1 MNTTYERLVED
12 LPPRTSP
19 RGDAPASARAVRER
33 VAHLPLASPELA
45 AREIGTLLEDM
56 LRSLWTGGERIEAL
70 EALRVPLAGLCDGY
84 ERQLQSESHPLPAAK
99 VRLAETA
106 LEFQR
111 RLARNYALAV
121 HELCSPSGNVP
132 LLKRRAV
139 AQALVRALEH
149 ARLALLWSY
158 RLYRTPPAGLW
169 RQLHTLYRFAADS
182 GLETRRAEDTAT
194 PDAFATDARSAYAH
208 ALLLALSNPYRYSLR
223 ELVDAEAL
231 THWLAPHA
239 TLGAARGDGAA
250 FALDAD
256 GDRGPGYL
264 PEEREAGEAG
274 QLAVDVA
281 PALAFLA
288 REATLRPGADAALVL
303 RTRDRGALT
312 VGRSFI
318 ERVTHGW
325 AGGVPPREHA
335 RIGAAHELD
344 TVIGMHGL
352 HYVLAGRVDFDHF
365 MHDVR
370 GAAITLGEQTHAASW
385 AATGGELARLA
396 TQRARVVDQSLGGY
410 RLLWDAG
417 SAVRTRIGELI
428 GLALPPVE
436 GEPQEWMVGLL
447 RWLRIGGEGQVDAGV
462 ELLARRALAAGVRT
476 LAGSA
481 ASAPMRGILLR
492 GDAGEATELL
502 VPNLFDRSARLLEVA
517 SQGLPDDWRAAP
529 RVERCRVVE
538 MSEASGAYYRVSLAP
553 SAAAAAGGSREN

>member
-12 LPPRTSP
+12 LPPRSSP
-19 RGDAPASARAVRER
+19 RGDAPTSARAVRER
-33 VAHLPLASPELA
+33 VTHLPLASPELA

-84 ERQLQSESHPLPAAK
+84 ERQLQSESHPLPVAK
-99 VRLAETA
+99 VRLAEAA

-121 HELCSPSGNVP
+121 HELCSPSGGVP
-132 LLKRRAV
+132 LLKRRTV

-169 RQLHTLYRFAADS
+169 RQLHTLYRFAAES
-182 GLETRRAEDTAT
+182 GLETRRSEDAATA
-194 PDAFATDARSAYAH
+194 DATDARSAYAH

-223 ELVDAEAL
+223 ELVDAEVL
-231 THWLAPHA
+231 TRWLAPHA
-239 TLGAARGDGAA
+239 TLAAGRGDGAA
-250 FALDAD
+250 FALDAE

-288 REATLRPGADAALVL
+288 REAALRPGADEALVL

-312 VGRSFI
+312 LGRGFI

-325 AGGVPPREHA
+325 AGGAAPREHA
-335 RIGAAHELD
+335 RIGAVHELD

-365 MHDVR
+365 MHEVR
-370 GAAITLGEQTHAASW
+370 GAAITLGEQAHAASW
-385 AATGGELARLA
+385 TATGGDAARLS
-396 TQRARVVDQSLGGY
+396 TQRARALDQSLGGY

-436 GEPQEWMVGLL
+436 GEPQEWMVGVL
-447 RWLRIGGEGQVDAGV
+447 RWLRIDGEGGVDAGV

-476 LAGSA
+476 LATGGA
-481 ASAPMRGILLR
+481 ASTPMRGVLLR
-492 GDAGEATELL
+492 GDAGDATDLL
-502 VPNLFDRSARLLEVA
+502 VPTLFDRSARLLEVA

-529 RVERCRVVE
+529 RVERRRVVE
-538 MSEASGAYYRVSLAP
+538 MSEASSAYYRVSLAP

>member
-1 MNTTYERLVED
+1 MNTTYEQLVED
-12 LPPRTSP
+12 LPPRSSP
-19 RGDAPASARAVRER
+19 RGDAPTGARDVRER

-84 ERQLQSESHPLPAAK
+84 ERQLQNESHPLPTAK

-121 HELCSPSGNVP
+121 HELCSPAGGVP
-132 LLKRRAV
+132 LLKRRVV
-139 AQALVRALEH
+139 ALALVRALGH

-169 RQLHTLYRFAADS
+169 RQLHALYRFAAES
-182 GLETRRAEDTAT
+182 GLETRRAEDVAAS
-194 PDAFATDARSAYAH
+194 DAFAVDARSAYAH

-223 ELVDAEAL
+223 ELGDAEAL
-231 THWLAPHA
+231 TRWLAPHA
-239 TLGAARGDGAA
+239 AIGVLRGDGAA
-250 FALDAD
+250 FALDTDA
-256 GDRGPGYL
+256 DRGPGYL
-264 PEEREAGEAG
+264 PEERQAGRAG
-274 QLAVDVA
+274 QLALDVA

-288 REATLRPGADAALVL
+288 REATLRPGANEALVL

-312 VGRSFI
+312 LGRAFI
-318 ERVTHGW
+318 ERAVHGW
-325 AGGVPPREHA
+325 AGGAAPREHA
-335 RIGAAHELD
+335 RIGAVHELD

-352 HYVLAGRVDFDHF
+352 HYMLAGRVDFDHF
-365 MHDVR
+365 MHEVR
-370 GAAITLGEQTHAASW
+370 GAAITLGEQAHAASW
-385 AATGGELARLA
+385 AAAGGDAARLT
-396 TQRARVVDQSLGGY
+396 TQRARVIDQSLGGY
-410 RLLWDAG
+410 RLLWNAG
-417 SAVRTRIGELI
+417 TAVRTRIGELV

-436 GEPQEWMVGLL
+436 GEPQEWMVGVL
-447 RWLRIGGEGQVDAGV
+447 RWLRVDGDGQVDAGV

-476 LAGSA
+476 LAGGA

-492 GDAGEATELL
+492 GDAGDATELL
-502 VPNLFDRSARLLEVA
+502 VPALFDRSARLLEVA

-529 RVERCRVVE
+529 RVERCRVAEV
-538 MSEASGAYYRVSLAP
+538 SEASGAYYRVSLAP